1 MPLNDLPKRNQD
13 SYGDSSGRRRLPQN
27 SRQSHNKDFSD
38 RQAKRRKRNT
48 LNSKAPLFKRQ
59 SFIYRIN
66 SRTRTYIVIGLAII
80 AALLMVFIVS
90 SCVRGCTNE
99 ATSAGETNSVDSRV
113 AVGTSEELTKAL
125 AAQLDQNK
133 NLAWIAEHAD
143 RYNDKSLIELALA
156 HPEAI
161 DFVANYPDSDGKAK
175 TYDDSLTKG
184 TAPQFYTW
192 DSRWGGVSYAGSV
205 IATKGSGPTALSMAY
220 MGLTGKNN
228 WTPADIADA
237 VETAK
242 ATDTDS
248 GMNRSFLEKNL
259 ANLGLTAES
268 YNISADN
275 ITTLLDAETF
285 LLVEVKGNKLSS
297 DGAHWILVTSK
308 NDDGTVNVH
317 DPLSPEVSS
326 HPWAAETIASV
337 ANALYTVTA
346 KAAE

>member
-1 MPLNDLPKRNQD
+1 MLLNDLPKRNQD
-13 SYGDSSGRRRLPQN
+13 SYGDASMRRHLPQN

-59 SFIYRIN
+59 SFLYRIN

-80 AALLMVFIVS
+80 AALLMVFIIS

-99 ATSAGETNSVDSRV
+99 ATSKVETNSVDSRV

-125 AAQLDQNK
+125 AAKLDQNK

-143 RYNDKSLIELALA
+143 RYSDKSLIELALT

-192 DSRWGGVSYAGSV
+192 DSRWGSVSYAGSV

-228 WTPADIADA
+228 WTPADIAGA

-242 ATDTDS
+242 AADTDS
-248 GMNRSFLEKNL
+248 GMNRLFLEKNL

-268 YNISADN
+268 YNISANN
-275 ITTLLDAETF
+275 ITSLLDAETF

-297 DGAHWILVTSK
+297 DGAHWILLTSK
-308 NDDGTVNVH
+308 NDDGTINVH

-326 HPWAAETIASV
+326 RPWAAETIASV
-337 ANALYTVTA
+337 ANTLYTVTV

>member
-13 SYGDSSGRRRLPQN
+13 SYGDSSARRRLPQN

-99 ATSAGETNSVDSRV
+99 ATSAVETNSVDSRV

-228 WTPADIADA
+228 WTPADIAGA

-326 HPWAAETIASV
+326 HPWAAETIASA
-337 ANALYTVTA
+337 ANTLYTVTA